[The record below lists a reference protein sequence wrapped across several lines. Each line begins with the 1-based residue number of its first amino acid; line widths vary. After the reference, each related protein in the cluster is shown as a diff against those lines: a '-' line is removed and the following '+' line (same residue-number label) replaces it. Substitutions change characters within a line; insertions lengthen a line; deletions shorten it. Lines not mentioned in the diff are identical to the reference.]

1 MSRSRTI
8 VPIEVG
14 HGIATAPLPTLVL
27 VFVIQTDPVVDRST
41 GVRRQDGWNDFSYIT
56 PQLTRVKLSGFIS
69 PLMNC
74 CSVGPVMETRSTA

>member
-27 VFVIQTDPVVDRST
+27 VFVIQTDPVVDRSAHSVCQHGLRFT
-41 GVRRQDGWNDFSYIT
+41 TINDNYDN
-56 PQLTRVKLSGFIS
+56 LKG
-69 PLMNC
+69 
-74 CSVGPVMETRSTA
+74 